1 MADRQDFVN
10 AIASDG
16 SIDKKANALNIK
28 LRDSE
33 RRAYRLSISYAQRG
47 NQTLNFGPCGITKE
61 CKFPPGMMPALRD
74 QQIDDLLNSQYK
86 NLDTVLFPEHKQ
98 P

>member
-1 MADRQDFVN
+1 VN
-10 AIASDG
+10 AIGRDG
-16 SIDKKANALNIK
+16 DMTKADALNIT

-33 RRAYRLSISYAQRG
+33 RRAYKLSISYAQRG
-47 NQTLNFGPCGITKE
+47 NTTLSFGRCGLTPD

-86 NLDTVLFPEHKQ
+86 NLDTVLFPSLKVK